1 MKENTK
7 MLKPNKAFNQKCQ
20 KQFFFGIIVT
30 ISIKKHNYCYKFY
43 ES

>member
-20 KQFFFGIIVT
+20 KQFFGIIVT
-30 ISIKKHNYCYKFY
+30 ISIKKT
-43 ES
+43 